1 MGYQIGSGYL
11 ATDSKKTST
20 ANQELIVKPNETSVY
35 TVYKWSF
42 KNYQPVVVL
51 VNNKTRI
58 FLDALDGF
66 EVTHLD
72 PPIYSFVVETPNVE
86 YIFVG
91 AHK

>member
-11 ATDSKKTST
+11 ATDSKKVST
-20 ANQELIVKPNETSVY
+20 ANQELIVKPEGASVY

-42 KNYQPVVVL
+42 KNYTECVVK
-51 VNNKTRI
+51 VNNETRI

-66 EVTHLD
+66 EVNHYDKPLT
-72 PPIYSFVVETPNVE
+72 SFIIETPDVE

>member
-11 ATDSKKTST
+11 ATDSKKVST
-20 ANQELIVKPNETSVY
+20 ANQELIVKPEGTTVY

-42 KNYQPVVVL
+42 KNYNECTVL
-51 VNNKTRI
+51 VNNETRI

-66 EVTHLD
+66 EVTHRD
-72 PPIYSFVVETPNVE
+72 PPIYSFIIETPDVE